1 VIIRAIGPSLTTAG
15 VSGALQDPV
24 LEVHDA
30 EGSILFSNDNWRS
43 TQEDQIIASGLAPT
57 NNKESAIVAT
67 LLPGPYTAVV
77 RSTDTNAGVALVEIY
92 NLDTP

>member
-1 VIIRAIGPSLTTAG
+1 MIIRAIGPSLTTAG